1 MEQVQKS
8 SADSE
13 MLSDVRT
20 YDAVKARLAGGDDEL
35 IPLELSERRLNGESP
50 LRIWREF
57 RSFMQ
62 EELGRKAK
70 VSRALISTIET
81 KRKSGS
87 VQTWKK
93 LCAVLDVSWDL
104 LA

>member
-1 MEQVQKS
+1 
-8 SADSE
+8 
-13 MLSDVRT
+13 
-20 YDAVKARLAGGDDEL
+20 
-35 IPLELSERRLNGESP
+35 
-50 LRIWREF
+50 
-57 RSFMQ
+57 MQ

-70 VSRALISTIET
+70 VSRALIATIET